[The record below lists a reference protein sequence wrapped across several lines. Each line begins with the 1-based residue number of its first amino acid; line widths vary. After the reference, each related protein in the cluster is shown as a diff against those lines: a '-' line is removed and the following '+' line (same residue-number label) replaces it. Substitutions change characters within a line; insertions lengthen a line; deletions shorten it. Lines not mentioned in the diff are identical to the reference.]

1 MVYWGSATVLSL
13 VLLMGERPEV
23 AGRQS
28 GLSRDRTI
36 APTLTARVTGHSSIA
51 GKSAGTP
58 LPLIPPSSRVSF
70 LVAVVGRITVS

>member
-28 GLSRDRTI
+28 GSTLFTGLFFGCRRWPHYRFVTADR
-36 APTLTARVTGHSSIA
+36 A
-51 GKSAGTP
+51 
-58 LPLIPPSSRVSF
+58 
-70 LVAVVGRITVS
+70 